1 MKKIEII
8 IPDRLFKD
16 VNRIIKN
23 IHGGGMTYSRV
34 EGRGNIK
41 AKPVAIDRGT
51 RHYTPEFIP
60 RTKIEVVVKDDQVN
74 DIVNRIVDE
83 LAKPNIGGKIFV
95 VDVATAIDLA
105 TKEHGHKALE

>member
-8 IPDRLFKD
+8 VPDRLFND

-23 IHGGGMTYSRV
+23 THAGGMTSSRV

-60 RTKIEVVVKDDQVN
+60 RIKIEVVVRDEQVD
-74 DIVNRIVDE
+74 DIVNKIVDE
-83 LAKPNIGGKIFV
+83 LAKPNVGGKIFV
-95 VDVATAIDLA
+95 VDVATAVDLA
-105 TKEHGHKALE
+105 TKEQGEKAL

>member
-8 IPDRLFKD
+8 IPDRLFND

-23 IHGGGMTYSRV
+23 THAGGMTYSRV

-60 RTKIEVVVKDDQVN
+60 RIKIEVVVRDEQVD
-74 DIVNRIVDE
+74 DIVNKIVDE
-83 LAKPNIGGKIFV
+83 LAKPNVGGKIFV
-95 VDVATAIDLA
+95 VDVATAVDLA
-105 TKEHGHKALE
+105 TKEQGEKAL

>member
-1 MKKIEII
+1 MKKIEIV
-8 IPDRLFKD
+8 IPDRLFND

-23 IHGGGMTYSRV
+23 THAGGMTYSRV

-60 RTKIEVVVKDDQVN
+60 RIKIEVVVRDEQVD
-74 DIVNRIVDE
+74 DIVNKIVDE
-83 LAKPNIGGKIFV
+83 LAKPNVGGKIFV
-95 VDVATAIDLA
+95 IDVATAIDLA
-105 TKEHGHKALE
+105 TKEHGEKAL

>member
-16 VNRIIKN
+16 VNRIIKDT
-23 IHGGGMTYSRV
+23 HAGGMTYSRV

-51 RHYTPEFIP
+51 RHYTPEFVP
-60 RTKIEVVVKDDQVN
+60 RTKMEVVVRDDQVD
-74 DIVNRIVDE
+74 DIVHKIVE
-83 LAKPNIGGKIFV
+83 QLGSPTVGGKIFV
-95 VDVATAIDLA
+95 VDVPTAVDLA
-105 TKEHGHKALE
+105 TKEQGEKAL

>member
-8 IPDRLFKD
+8 VPDRLFND

-23 IHGGGMTYSRV
+23 THAGGMTFSRV

-60 RTKIEVVVKDDQVN
+60 RIKIEVVVRDEQVD
-74 DIVNRIVDE
+74 DIVNKIVDE
-83 LAKPNIGGKIFV
+83 LAKPNVGGKIFV
-95 VDVATAIDLA
+95 IDVATAIDLA
-105 TKEHGHKALE
+105 TKEHGEKAL

>member
-8 IPDRLFKD
+8 IPDRLFND

-23 IHGGGMTYSRV
+23 THAGGMTYSRV

-60 RTKIEVVVKDDQVN
+60 RIKIEVVVRDEQVD
-74 DIVNRIVDE
+74 DIVNKIVDE
-83 LAKPNIGGKIFV
+83 LAKPNVGGKIFV
-95 VDVATAIDLA
+95 IDVATAIDLA
-105 TKEHGHKALE
+105 TKEHGEKAL

>member
-8 IPDRLFKD
+8 IPDRLFND

-23 IHGGGMTYSRV
+23 THAGGMTYSRV

-41 AKPVAIDRGT
+41 AKPVAIARGT

-60 RTKIEVVVKDDQVN
+60 RIKMEVVVRDEQVD
-74 DIVNRIVDE
+74 DIVNKIVDE
-83 LAKPNIGGKIFV
+83 LAKPNVGGKIFV
-95 VDVATAIDLA
+95 IDVATAIDLA
-105 TKEHGHKALE
+105 TKEHGEKAL